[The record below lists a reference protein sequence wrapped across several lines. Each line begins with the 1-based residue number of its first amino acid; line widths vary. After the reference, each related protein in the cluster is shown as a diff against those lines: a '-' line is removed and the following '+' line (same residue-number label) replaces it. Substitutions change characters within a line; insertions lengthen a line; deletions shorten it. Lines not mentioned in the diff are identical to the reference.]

1 MNGNSKCILGGF
13 KQGFSFSIFLDSVVI
28 LIIFNNYREVRRRRQ
43 QEKNALEAKVQEMKK
58 KDVEAE
64 EWKRQ
69 KQFFYEKFWTF
80 GLGLSMLVVAGS
92 YYWMRGWDQTY
103 INIITP
109 SHISKEDEKNLTLEK
124 TKQKQKY
131 LLSLCIVIFEEEP
144 KKRSENTKK
153 NKDFFFIFK
162 FLKFI
167 ETYLIVNFIWLF
179 LKRKVTKNVLI
190 KISII
195 KRKRKKKDNKVYI
208 INKDMRDCKNDWE
221 KDWKQIN
228 ESISLLIYYIVNKL
242 VITLVLLLIYL

>member
-1 MNGNSKCILGGF
+1 MYF
-13 KQGFSFSIFLDSVVI
+13 KQSKNGWTETVSAFLGDLRKDFFSIFLDSVVI

-124 TKQKQKY
+124 NRSKNTY
-131 LLSLCIVIFEEEP
+131 FHYVLWFL
-144 KKRSENTKK
+144 KKNRRSENTKK
-153 NKDFFFIFK
+153 NKDFFSTPP
-162 FLKFI
+162 LQ
-167 ETYLIVNFIWLF
+167 
-179 LKRKVTKNVLI
+179 
-190 KISII
+190 
-195 KRKRKKKDNKVYI
+195 
-208 INKDMRDCKNDWE
+208 DWAACFFPI
-221 KDWKQIN
+221 Q
-228 ESISLLIYYIVNKL
+228 SQ
-242 VITLVLLLIYL
+242 

>member
-1 MNGNSKCILGGF
+1 MNGNSKSKSAFWGDLRKDF
-13 KQGFSFSIFLDSVVI
+13 FSIFLDSVVI

-124 TKQKQKY
+124 TEAKIPTFIMYCDFWRRTEEAKTRRKIRTFFQHH
-131 LLSLCIVIFEEEP
+131 LSRIEQLVFFQS
-144 KKRSENTKK
+144 KA
-153 NKDFFFIFK
+153 NKP
-162 FLKFI
+162 
-167 ETYLIVNFIWLF
+167 TPHN
-179 LKRKVTKNVLI
+179 
-190 KISII
+190 
-195 KRKRKKKDNKVYI
+195 
-208 INKDMRDCKNDWE
+208 
-221 KDWKQIN
+221 N
-228 ESISLLIYYIVNKL
+228 EM
-242 VITLVLLLIYL
+242 TLLL